1 MSTALDDYMKREK
14 VSDADLSAEI
24 GRDRSIVSRLR
35 RGKITPTLEI
45 AAAIEK
51 ATDGRVPMA
60 SWVKRSATRAPR
72 ERSAAA

>member
-14 VSDADLSAEI
+14 VSDADLSVEI

-60 SWVKRSATRAPR
+60 SWIKPMRRPVKG
-72 ERSAAA
+72 AAA

>member
-1 MSTALDDYMKREK
+1 MSTALDNYMKQEK
-14 VSDADLSAEI
+14 VSDADLSATI

-51 ATDGRVPMA
+51 ATKGHVTMA
-60 SWVKRSATRAPR
+60 SWVKRSTRPTAK
-72 ERSAAA
+72 AGVA

>member
-51 ATDGRVPMA
+51 ATQGNVPMA
-60 SWVKRSATRAPR
+60 SWVAPKERRAV
-72 ERSAAA
+72 A